1 MARAGSGGSANR
13 ITLLRDGDGDGV
25 PEVRTTFLENLN
37 SPFGMALIGDSF
49 YVANTDALL
58 RYPYEQGA
66 HRITAPAQKVVDLPA
81 GPINHHWTKN
91 VIASRDGSRL
101 YVTSGSNSN
110 VAENGMAAEV
120 NRAAILE
127 VDPQAGTLR
136 VFASGLRNPNG
147 LAWHPDTG
155 DLWTTVNERD
165 EIGSDTVPDYMT
177 SVRDGGSTA
186 GPTATSASMSIFGSN
201 RSDRIWSSAPSF
213 QTTHWARTP
222 LPSDSPSTRAGCC
235 RHATS
240 TARS

>member
-1 MARAGSGGSANR
+1 M
-13 ITLLRDGDGDGV
+13 
-25 PEVRTTFLENLN
+25 
-37 SPFGMALIGDSF
+37 
-49 YVANTDALL
+49 ANTDALL

-66 HRITAPAQKVVDLPA
+66 DRITAPAQKVVDLPA

-165 EIGSDTVPDYMT
+165 EIGSDLVPDYMT
-177 SVRDGGSTA
+177 SVRDGFYGWPYSYFGQHVDIRVKPQRPDLIERALVPDYALGAHTA
-186 GPTATSASMSIFGSN
+186 S
-201 RSDRIWSSAPSF
+201 
-213 QTTHWARTP
+213 
-222 LPSDSPSTRAGCC
+222 SDSPSTRAGCC

-240 TARS
+240 TRVRRAARFMEPQAP